1 MCGKPTHQLSE
12 VAVWQWCESKGEGG
26 FVFNLL
32 EDSGFTMLCS
42 LLLHSEVDQPHVHTY
57 PLPLDFPSI

>member
-1 MCGKPTHQLSE
+1 MCGKPTRQLSE

-42 LLLHSEVDQPHVHTY
+42 LLLHSEVD
-57 PLPLDFPSI
+57 L